1 MPEARA
7 SLEELEN
14 REEFV
19 RRHNGPG
26 EADIAAML
34 GALGLA
40 SLDELIERT
49 VPASIVS
56 DTPLAIGESLSGY
69 LVIYDALHAAWRK
82 VRVRRDPE
90 CPLCGEAPSITDLSA
105 YQTEAA

>member
-40 SLDELIERT
+40 SLDELIERH
-49 VPASIVS
+49 PFAEGA
-56 DTPLAIGESLSGY
+56 LRNRAMLCCCRAAI
-69 LVIYDALHAAWRK
+69 AWEPGRAWFG
-82 VRVRRDPE
+82 DQHN
-90 CPLCGEAPSITDLSA
+90 CACGGT
-105 YQTEAA
+105 Y